1 MLDLPVFGRGEA
13 GATTGARGVASGT
26 GFVGAVEVGAAAV
39 GRAGAVALPSL
50 PAMRENS
57 PRMPERRAFAGL
69 LSLARRARVDIWDSQ
84 RRCSGSTRT
93 LCNALKSRRARESQ
107 RPSSRGV

>member
-13 GATTGARGVASGT
+13 GATTGARGVASAT
-26 GFVGAVEVGAAAV
+26 GLVGAAAV

-84 RRCSGSTRT
+84 RRCSGSPRT